1 MPTFV
6 NVITKEIRD
15 SVPES
20 ELGDNPDWANVGTRD
35 NLPQSPKH
43 GWRFE
48 QDDAG
53 GWTVRG
59 ATEAEEAQDQAE
71 LLAVAIASKTTEVEE
86 RFSLIFDELYPPRR
100 QRTLTWMLTAA
111 GQNGLDSRLEYLMGI
126 DQFLMSGLQLLEIC
140 VNDIASKTTVD
151 AIVNTDTEWFEV
163 WIEMD
168 PKISIFEAARIAN

>member
-6 NVITKEIRD
+6 NVKTKEIRD

-35 NLPQSPKH
+35 NLPQSPKY

-53 GWTVRG
+53 DWTVRG
-59 ATEAEEAQDQAE
+59 ATEEEEAQDQAE
-71 LLAVAIASKTTEVEE
+71 LLTIAIASKTAEVED
-86 RFSLIFDELYPPRR
+86 RFSVLFDELYPPRR
-100 QRTLTWMLTAA
+100 QRTLTWMLVAA
-111 GQNGLDSRLEYLMGI
+111 RQKGLDNRLDYIMGI
-126 DQFLMSGLQLLEIC
+126 DDFLMTGLQLLEIC
-140 VNDIASKTTVD
+140 VNDLSVKETVG
-151 AIVNTDTEWFEV
+151 AVVNIDTSWLEV

-168 PKISIFEAARIAN
+168 PKVSIFEAARIAN